1 VSDGQS
7 GPPVQPEL
15 RWVKV
20 TGPDA
25 LRPLD
30 RHWVRYVRLAL
41 LLAAVLIAWRILA
54 WQEDGYRA
62 AASAAGEAVLRGTLV
77 GAELPSQTSPAIT
90 QAAQSGVEIVVL
102 SPTPTATPTPVPTP
116 TPTPAPTPA
125 THTVRAG
132 ETLSGISQLYN
143 VPVDV
148 IVALND
154 IPDPDNLLVGQRL
167 RLPEGTEVEIHAPVF
182 KIYGEDYDYLF
193 DDIRTKGC
201 RHVRIDGIEHDIS
214 EEIELDPDQEYDIQ
228 VIVDKFFIKK
238 DIDKQVLAS
247 L

>member
-1 VSDGQS
+1 MVSDGEA
-7 GPPVQPEL
+7 GPAIEPEL

-62 AASAAGEAVLRGTLV
+62 AASAAGDAALRGAPV
-77 GAELPSQTSPAIT
+77 GVALPSPALPST
-90 QAAQSGVEIVVL
+90 TEAAPSGVAIVVL

-125 THTVRAG
+125 THVVRPG
-132 ETLSGISQLYN
+132 ETLTRISQLYD
-143 VPVDV
+143 VPVNV
-148 IVALND
+148 IVDLND
-154 IPDPDNLLVGQRL
+154 IADPNNVDAGLRL
-167 RLPEGTEVEIHAPVF
+167 RLPAGTEIPETTDAPGPYIVQQGDTLSQ
-182 KIYGEDYDYLF
+182 IAVAYGVSI
-193 DDIRTKGC
+193 DDLMAANGL
-201 RHVRIDGIEHDIS
+201 S
-214 EEIELDPDQEYDIQ
+214 DPDSIFAGQELRIPG
-228 VIVDKFFIKK
+228 
-238 DIDKQVLAS
+238 
-247 L
+247 

>member
-1 VSDGQS
+1 MVSDGEA
-7 GPPVQPEL
+7 GPAIEPEL

-62 AASAAGEAVLRGTLV
+62 AASEAGSASQLQP
-77 GAELPSQTSPAIT
+77 LPVSVSGPPAT
-90 QAAQSGVEIVVL
+90 ATPEAAQAGVQIVKL
-102 SPTPTATPTPVPTP
+102 SPTPTSTPTPVPTP

-125 THTVRAG
+125 THVVRPG
-132 ETLSGISQLYN
+132 ETLTRIAQLYE

-148 IVALND
+148 IVQLND
-154 IPDPDNLLVGQRL
+154 ISNPDSLVVGQPL
-167 RLPEGTEVEIHAPVF
+167 RLPEGTEVPEQEDAPGPYTVQAGDTLSAIAVRF
-182 KIYGEDYDYLF
+182 GVTI
-193 DDIRTKGC
+193 DDLMAANQITNPDSIFEGQEL
-201 RHVRIDGIEHDIS
+201 RIPG
-214 EEIELDPDQEYDIQ
+214 
-228 VIVDKFFIKK
+228 
-238 DIDKQVLAS
+238 
-247 L
+247 

>member
-1 VSDGQS
+1 MDAES
-7 GPPVQPEL
+7 GPPVAPEL

-62 AASAAGEAVLRGTLV
+62 AASEAGTAQLPTTVLHGDSFPTPTPEAGQIQV
-77 GAELPSQTSPAIT
+77 P
-90 QAAQSGVEIVVL
+90 IVVL

-125 THTVRAG
+125 THQVRPG
-132 ETLSGISQLYN
+132 ETLSGIADFYN
-143 VPVDV
+143 VPISV
-148 IVALND
+148 IVELND
-154 IPDPDNLLVGQRL
+154 IPDRDNLAAGQRL
-167 RLPEGTEVEIHAPVF
+167 RLPEGTQVPEQADAPGPYTVQAGDTLSA
-182 KIYGEDYDYLF
+182 IA
-193 DDIRTKGC
+193 
-201 RHVRIDGIEHDIS
+201 VRFGVTIDVLMAANSLE
-214 EEIELDPDQEYDIQ
+214 DPDSIIAGRQLRIP
-228 VIVDKFFIKK
+228 VRVPG
-238 DIDKQVLAS
+238 
-247 L
+247 

>member
-1 VSDGQS
+1 MVSDGEA
-7 GPPVQPEL
+7 GPAIEPEL

-62 AASAAGEAVLRGTLV
+62 AASAAGDAALQGAPV
-77 GAELPSQTSPAIT
+77 GVAPPSPVLPSTT
-90 QAAQSGVEIVVL
+90 EAAPTGVAIVVL

-125 THTVRAG
+125 THVVRPG
-132 ETLSGISQLYN
+132 ETLTRISQLYG
-143 VPVDV
+143 VPVSV
-148 IVALND
+148 IVDLND
-154 IPDPDNLLVGQRL
+154 ISDPNNVDAGLRL
-167 RLPEGTEVEIHAPVF
+167 RLPAGTEIPETTDAPGPYIVQQGDTLSQ
-182 KIYGEDYDYLF
+182 IAVAYGVSI
-193 DDIRTKGC
+193 DDLMAANGL
-201 RHVRIDGIEHDIS
+201 S
-214 EEIELDPDQEYDIQ
+214 DPDSIFAGQELRIPG
-228 VIVDKFFIKK
+228 
-238 DIDKQVLAS
+238 
-247 L
+247 